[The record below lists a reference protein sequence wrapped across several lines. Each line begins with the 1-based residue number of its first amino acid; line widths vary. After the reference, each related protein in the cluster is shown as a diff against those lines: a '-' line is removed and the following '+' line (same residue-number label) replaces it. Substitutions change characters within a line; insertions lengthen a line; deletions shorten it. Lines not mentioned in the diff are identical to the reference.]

1 MTQRGTAAENYRA
14 LLQRFACIGALLSIL
29 VGAAVVIGWFIDS
42 VTLKSVLP
50 GFTAMKMNTAWGLI
64 AAGVSLW
71 IQQSSEPGLWLHR
84 LARGLA
90 VFVVAL
96 GSLTL
101 AEDLFGL
108 RLGIDQLIV
117 PDDLLEIPNPGRMAL
132 ATEISFLLI
141 GAALLSLKA
150 RSVAFAV
157 WAHWLVVP
165 PLLFSTLVIVG
176 YAYGVE
182 SMYQATIYNTMAL
195 HTAIVVFVLTL
206 SVWAIDLKHGFALI
220 ATSDTAGGVVSRWLL
235 PTIPVTL
242 FFLGW
247 IGLKGAQAGLYGFH
261 FSLALVVLIGMTV
274 CVITVAR
281 TADVLR
287 RTDVIR
293 KVTQTEII
301 SRHAALEL
309 RRSEERFRILVRGV
323 KDYAI
328 LMLDPNGLV
337 ATWNEGAEGIKG
349 YKADEIVGQHFSRFY
364 TPEDMASGKPDAELV
379 QAVAEGKFEEEG
391 WRLRKDGSRFWA
403 SVSITP
409 LRDDSGELRGFSKV
423 TRDITE
429 RKKAEALILRQ
440 MKELSR
446 SNEELEQFAAVA
458 SHDLQEPLRMVSSY
472 VQLLSRQYKGKLDG
486 KADEFI
492 ALALDGT
499 VRMRT
504 LISDLL
510 TYSKVA
516 AKHVE
521 LHTTS
526 SEKTLQ
532 NALVNLQGAI
542 ADSHASVTH
551 DPLHAVMADEMQLT
565 QLFQNLVGNAIKYQK
580 DGTPKIHISAA
591 VDGDGRWG
599 FSVQDNGIGIDPKNF
614 ERVFGMFQRLHT
626 REEFAGTGIGLA
638 L

>member
-1 MTQRGTAAENYRA
+1 MVEN
-14 LLQRFACIGALLSIL
+14 G
-29 VGAAVVIGWFIDS
+29 
-42 VTLKSVLP
+42 LP
-50 GFTAMKMNTAWGLI
+50 RLFPNRSK
-64 AAGVSLW
+64 AAGMR
-71 IQQSSEPGLWLHR
+71 ER
-84 LARGLA
+84 
-90 VFVVAL
+90 FNDAL
-96 GSLTL
+96 GKFVLVEKRDQETVI
-101 AEDLFGL
+101 A
-108 RLGIDQLIV
+108 IDKL
-117 PDDLLEIPNPGRMAL
+117 
-132 ATEISFLLI
+132 
-141 GAALLSLKA
+141 
-150 RSVAFAV
+150 
-157 WAHWLVVP
+157 AHWRG
-165 PLLFSTLVIVG
+165 VG
-176 YAYGVE
+176 TDDGA
-182 SMYQATIYNTMAL
+182 S
-195 HTAIVVFVLTL
+195 
-206 SVWAIDLKHGFALI
+206 
-220 ATSDTAGGVVSRWLL
+220 
-235 PTIPVTL
+235 
-242 FFLGW
+242 
-247 IGLKGAQAGLYGFH
+247 GAQ
-261 FSLALVVLIGMTV
+261 
-274 CVITVAR
+274 
-281 TADVLR
+281 
-287 RTDVIR
+287 
-293 KVTQTEII
+293 
-301 SRHAALEL
+301 
-309 RRSEERFRILVRGV
+309 
-323 KDYAI
+323 
-328 LMLDPNGLV
+328 
-337 ATWNEGAEGIKG
+337 
-349 YKADEIVGQHFSRFY
+349 
-364 TPEDMASGKPDAELV
+364 
-379 QAVAEGKFEEEG
+379 
-391 WRLRKDGSRFWA
+391 RKDGSRFWA

-429 RKKAEALILRQ
+429 RKKAEALISRQ
-440 MKELSR
+440 MKVLSR

-504 LISDLL
+504 LISDPL

-551 DPLHAVMADEMQLT
+551 DPLPAVMADEMQLT

-591 VDGDGRWG
+591 VDGDGRWD

-626 REEFAGTGIGLA
+626 PEEFRRHGHRPGALQKDCRAARRQHFSRVASRSGINLSFLFGRL